1 MTLHSHLL
9 LMTIFAAFAG
19 LVGGVLL
26 DDAPRKQLRAGAAIF
41 AGLIGGAFVL
51 GWILRILPL

>member
-41 AGLIGGAFVL
+41 ASLIGGAFVL

>member
-1 MTLHSHLL
+1 
-9 LMTIFAAFAG
+9 MTIFAAFAG

-26 DDAPRKQLRAGAAIF
+26 NDSPRGQWRAGAAIF
-41 AGLIGGAFVL
+41 VGLIGGAFVL